1 MTVRG
6 DRIET
11 FGVGI
16 TGAGTIAAIHAEAL
30 GEIEGARLVAVTSM
44 REATGRKLADAYG
57 AEWHAELGELLARP
71 DVDAVILCTPSG
83 LHAAEA
89 VAAAHARKHVIA
101 EKPMATTLADADR
114 MIRACRNAGVT
125 LSVILQYRYNR
136 DALRL
141 KRAVEAGLFGCPV
154 LGNAFV
160 HWHRAQ
166 AYYEE
171 SDGWRGTW
179 TLDGGGA
186 LMNQSIHAIDL
197 LQWILGPLESVCAY
211 ADTLAHDI
219 EAEDTASAAIRFGS
233 GALGV
238 IQGTTSAHRDW
249 PLRIEIQGTEGSA
262 TLEGPRLTVWQPIRE
277 EHVLSAR
284 ELKSLPE
291 PREDEPLG
299 AAHRRQLEEIFAAL
313 REGREPP
320 VPGEEARK
328 AVQIILGIYGAAA
341 SGKHV
346 IFLLEPEVDVTPQSP
361 TTQAEER

>member
-1 MTVRG
+1 
-6 DRIET
+6 
-11 FGVGI
+11 
-16 TGAGTIAAIHAEAL
+16 
-30 GEIEGARLVAVTSM
+30 
-44 REATGRKLADAYG
+44 
-57 AEWHAELGELLARP
+57 
-71 DVDAVILCTPSG
+71 VDAVILCTPSG

-89 VAAAHARKHVIA
+89 VAAAHAGKHVIA

-125 LSVILQYRYNR
+125 LSVILQYRFNR

-141 KRAVEAGLFGCPV
+141 KRAVEAGLFGRPV

-160 HWHRAQ
+160 HWHRTQ

-171 SDGWRGTW
+171 SGGWRGTW
-179 TLDGGGA
+179 SLDGGGA

-211 ADTLAHDI
+211 ADALAHDI
-219 EAEDTASAAIRFGS
+219 EAEDTASAALRFAS

-238 IQGTTSAHRDW
+238 VQGTTSAHRDW

-262 TLEGPRLTVWQPIRE
+262 MLEGPRLTVWQPVRE
-277 EHVLSAR
+277 EKLLSAR
-284 ELKSLPE
+284 ELESLPRS
-291 PREDEPLG
+291 REDEPLG
-299 AAHRRQLEEIFAAL
+299 VAHRLQLEEVFAAL

-320 VPGEEARK
+320 IPGVEARK
-328 AVQIILGIYGAAA
+328 AVEIILGIYGAAV

-346 IFLLEPEVDVTPQSP
+346 AFPFEPELDVSP
-361 TTQAEER
+361 TMPAEER